1 MTGFDFDAAV
11 VAPFRMQPGLRR
23 LADGTRQLHTLTPQS
38 PVFAA
43 KLAVLQRHADDAL
56 LCADGF
62 DPLPALRALS
72 AQAARCG
79 ADGLVAD
86 AHGLGAAA
94 LGWRVDWDGRLHATR
109 DDAHR
114 ATGDCLAALRADQR
128 LAGLLSLALHEDLAI
143 VDGDRAS
150 LPWMAVCLPSHWV
163 PADKVGRSF
172 AQVHAP
178 VADNATL
185 LAAAAH
191 LSRLVC
197 GEQRWERFVWTVTPR
212 GAHDQHP
219 QRAAGHGW
227 QPGTPEQVA
236 ARAHWRTEH
245 QSFIPLPE
253 RQQAV
258 FAIHVDVQPLAQA
271 IATPERAAKLHA
283 ALASM
288 SDAVLAYRSL
298 ADVREPLLHWL
309 AGRAGR

>member
-1 MTGFDFDAAV
+1 MSGFDFDAAV

-23 LADGTRQLHTLTPQS
+23 LADGARQLHALTPQS
-38 PVFAA
+38 AVFAA
-43 KLAVLQRHADDAL
+43 KLGVLQRHADEAL

-62 DPLPALRALS
+62 DALPALKGLASQL
-72 AQAARCG
+72 ARCG
-79 ADGLVAD
+79 APEIAAD
-86 AHGLGAAA
+86 ARGLGAAL
-94 LGWRVDWDGRLHATR
+94 LGWRVEWSGELHATR
-109 DDAHR
+109 DDADR
-114 ATGDCLAALRADQR
+114 ATGACLAALRADRR

-143 VDGDRAS
+143 VDGQHAS

-212 GAHDQHP
+212 AAHDQHP
-219 QRAAGHGW
+219 RRIESHGW
-227 QPGTPEQVA
+227 QPGTPDAIA
-236 ARAHWRTEH
+236 AQAHWRTEH

-253 RQQAV
+253 LQQAV
-258 FAIHVDVQPLAQA
+258 FTIHVAVEPLAQA
-271 IATPERAAKLHA
+271 IATPARAARLHA

-288 SDAVLAYRSL
+288 SDAVLAYRGL
-298 ADVREPLLHWL
+298 AEVREPLLRWL
-309 AGRAGR
+309 AARVAS